1 MRAPIGGVLAVAIL
15 AGCSLAPHYAR
26 PTTPAPPDSYK
37 EAGDWRVAAP
47 ADAVPRGHWWSMF
60 NDPQLDALEGEVTD
74 ANQNLKAA
82 FARLQEAHAAT
93 RIARSYYFPTI
104 TAQADAVRGQSSV
117 YESTYTPGNTRTGN
131 QFTLAGDL
139 SYELDLFGRIRNTV
153 ANARANEQA
162 SAGDLAALD
171 LAQHAELATDY
182 FTLRGLDVEQQLLDH
197 TVADYARA
205 LQLEENLFHGGAAA
219 IADVQ
224 QAQAQLETARTQAED
239 TRLRRAQTEH
249 AIAVLVGRDA
259 SGFSLPART
268 DDKLP
273 VLPEI
278 VPGVPSQLV
287 ERRPDVAAAERRV
300 AAANASIG
308 VARAAYFP
316 DVSLSGALGFFSL
329 KTSDLISAPARYW
342 SIGPQAL
349 LTVFDGGLHAAQSA
363 QAHAAYD
370 EQVANYR
377 NTVLTAFQD
386 VEDNLVALRQL
397 QRETV
402 TQAAA
407 VTATQGALDQANLR
421 YKGGIVTYLEVVS
434 TENAALSARLSA
446 ADIDI
451 RRANATVLLV
461 RALGGDWD
469 AHAGPLAASTAS
481 ATPPASTSP

>member
-1 MRAPIGGVLAVAIL
+1 MPRRAALAALFAIL
-15 AGCSLAPHYAR
+15 TGCSLAPHYER
-26 PTTPAPPDSYK
+26 PTMPAPPESYK
-37 EAGDWRVAAP
+37 EAGDWQLATP
-47 ADAVPRGHWWSMF
+47 ADASPRGRWWTMF
-60 NDPQLDALEGEVTD
+60 QDSELDGLEDQVTD

-82 FARLQEAHAAT
+82 YARLQEARAQT
-93 RIARSYYFPTI
+93 RIARSQWFPTI
-104 TAQADAVRGQSSV
+104 TANADATRGQTSV
-117 YESTYTPGNTRTGN
+117 FEPTYTPGAPRTGN
-131 QFTLAGDL
+131 QFTLGGDL

-153 ANARANEQA
+153 ANARASEQA

-205 LQLEENLFHGGAAA
+205 LDLEQNLYHGGAAA

-224 QAQAQLETARTQAED
+224 QAQAQLESARTQAED

-249 AIAVLVGRDA
+249 AIAVLVGREP
-259 SGFSLPART
+259 SEFSLAARSG
-268 DDKLP
+268 DKLP
-273 VLPEI
+273 ELPAVI
-278 VPGVPSQLV
+278 PGLPSQLI

-316 DVSLSGALGFFSL
+316 VLSLSGAAGFYSSS
-329 KTSDLISAPARYW
+329 TATLIGAPARFW

-363 QAHAAYD
+363 QAHATYD
-370 EQVANYR
+370 EQVADYR
-377 NTVLTAFQD
+377 STVLTAFQD

-402 TQAAA
+402 SEAAA
-407 VTATQGALDQANLR
+407 VSATQGALDQANLR

-434 TENAALSARLSA
+434 TENAALAARLAA

-451 RRANATVLLV
+451 RRASATVLLV
-461 RALGGDWD
+461 RALGGDWQ
-469 AHAGPLAASTAS
+469 HAAPRLAATRA
-481 ATPPASTSP
+481 PAP

>member
-1 MRAPIGGVLAVAIL
+1 MRALAVACAVLGTL

-26 PTTPAPPDSYK
+26 PTTPAPPETYK
-37 EAGDWRVAAP
+37 EAGDWQVAAP
-47 ADAVPRGHWWSMF
+47 ADATPRGRWWTMF
-60 NDPQLDALEGEVTD
+60 QDDDLNGLEDQVTD

-82 FARLQEAHAAT
+82 FARLQEARAQT
-93 RIARSYYFPTI
+93 RIARSQYFPTV
-104 TAQADAVRGQSSV
+104 TAQADATRGQASI
-117 YESTYTPGNTRTGN
+117 YESGYVPGAPRTGN

-153 ANARANEQA
+153 ANARASEQA

-182 FTLRGLDVEQQLLDH
+182 FTLRGLDVEQRLLDH

-205 LQLEENLFHGGAAA
+205 LDLEQNLYHGGAAA
-219 IADVQ
+219 ISDVQ
-224 QAQAQLETARTQAED
+224 QAQAQLESARTQAED

-249 AIAVLVGRDA
+249 AIAVLVGREA
-259 SGFSLPART
+259 SDFSLSARNG
-268 DDKLP
+268 DKLP
-273 VLPEI
+273 DLPG
-278 VPGVPSQLV
+278 VAPGVPSQLI

-316 DVSLSGALGFFSL
+316 VLSITGQAGLFS
-329 KTSDLISAPARYW
+329 TSTGTLIGAPARFW
-342 SIGPQAL
+342 SIGPEAL

-397 QRETV
+397 QRESV
-402 TQAAA
+402 SEAAA

-434 TENAALSARLSA
+434 TENAALSARLAA

-451 RRANATVLLV
+451 RRATSTVLLV

-469 AHAGPLAASTAS
+469 HAAPPPLAA
-481 ATPPASTSP
+481 ATR